1 VGMLGPTVMPHAVYL
16 HSALVADRHGRARSA
31 DARAVLRG
39 VRLDVVLAMVL
50 AGAVNIGMLLVAA
63 TTLSGMEIDGLPDAV
78 AGIGDRLGGAVAT
91 LFALGLL
98 ASGLASTSVGGYAGA
113 VITEGLLH
121 RHIPLLVRRVM
132 TAGPA
137 LVLLAFGL
145 NPTELLIGSQVVL
158 SFGLPFALVPL
169 VRIAA
174 DDELMRLAPTGRNV
188 VRLAWLVVACK
199 APDGSYWALQSWQR
213 LKPNYGGTR
222 GAWELHLSHC
232 RGSLAQLV
240 VYQNWAHGRVR
251 HIFGRFT
258 YDGQGVYGFT
268 STPRGNPLDDYGR
281 NVYVDTYDS
290 AYGKGWH
297 RANGFLTHHRG
308 RTLGD
313 FCFAFYP
320 HAGHPNG
327 NGSKYRA
334 TVVGPG
340 VTPDVMW
347 GANDIGPFDPAVQ
360 KQMQALER
368 SWGDPKCRA

>member
-1 VGMLGPTVMPHAVYL
+1 MRYPQ
-16 HSALVADRHGRARSA
+16 
-31 DARAVLRG
+31 RG
-39 VRLDVVLAMVL
+39 
-50 AGAVNIGMLLVAA
+50 
-63 TTLSGMEIDGLPDAV
+63 S
-78 AGIGDRLGGAVAT
+78 
-91 LFALGLL
+91 
-98 ASGLASTSVGGYAGA
+98 
-113 VITEGLLH
+113 
-121 RHIPLLVRRVM
+121 
-132 TAGPA
+132 
-137 LVLLAFGL
+137 VLLAV
-145 NPTELLIGSQVVL
+145 LLL
-158 SFGLPFALVPL
+158 AAFAATPAFASA
-169 VRIAA
+169 II
-174 DDELMRLAPTGRNV
+174 GRNV
-188 VRLAWLVVACK
+188 ARPRLTIDHRGRAHVSYRLGRRKVSLLAWGAINARTPSRTVPQVKFQLRYGVRGKGTCLPYDGPPLAWLVVACK

-222 GAWELHLSHC
+222 GAWELHLSHW

-281 NVYVDTYDS
+281 NVYVDTFDS

-347 GANDIGPFDPAVQ
+347 GANDIGPFDPGVQ